1 MTEASMVIVG
11 GGKAGARAAVAFREN
26 AWKGPVTL
34 ISDEALAPYDRPPL
48 SKAAIMEDAEPQP
61 TYLLDEGM
69 MASLEVNFLR
79 GSAATAIDRDARAVS
94 LADGKKIPYDRLLI
108 ATGAEPRR
116 LSQAGAE
123 RAMLLRDLAN
133 SAKIRA
139 EFISGK
145 SVAII
150 GGGFIGLELAASAAK
165 RGCHVTVIEAQPRI
179 LMRGVPPDIATRIA
193 ARHTEA
199 GVAILVNARIEKI
212 GPDKIHVAD
221 GREVPADILIAG
233 IGAAPRIKLA
243 EQAGLALDNG
253 ISCNTYLQTSDPLI
267 FAVGDCCS
275 FPHPVFG
282 NERLRLEAWR
292 NASDQAIVAV
302 ENMLGGQRPYE
313 AVPWF
318 WTDQYE
324 LTLQIAGLPHR
335 GSLNRPARPEG
346 RGLDPLS
353 SGRRGPAGGGQRN
366 WARQF
371 NSARHSPSRNADWK
385 EGRSRSGLAC
395 RSGVPVEIPA
405 QTLRK
410 PR

>member
-34 ISDEALAPYDRPPL
+34 ISDEELAPYDRPPL
-48 SKAAIMEDAEPQP
+48 SKAAIMEETEPQSAF
-61 TYLLDEGM
+61 LLDEGM

-79 GSAATAIDRDARAVS
+79 GIAATAMDRAAKTVS

-123 RAMLLRDLAN
+123 RALLLRDLAH
-133 SAKIRA
+133 SAKIRT

-179 LMRGVPPDIATRIA
+179 LMRGVPPEIAARIA
-193 ARHTEA
+193 ARHAEA
-199 GVAILVNARIEKI
+199 GVAILTHAGIAQI
-212 GPDKIHVAD
+212 GPDRILLAD
-221 GREVPADILIAG
+221 GREVPAAILIAG

-253 ISCNTYLQTSDPLI
+253 IACNTYLQTSDPLI

-302 ENMLGGQRPYE
+302 ENMLGGQKPYE

-324 LTLQIAGLPHR
+324 LNLQIAGLPHR
-335 GSLNRPARPEG
+335 GVSIVQRVPKEGSLILCHLDAEG
-346 RGLDPLS
+346 RLVGASGIGPGNSIARDIRLLEMLIGKKAVPDPAAL
-353 SGRRGPAGGGQRN
+353 
-366 WARQF
+366 
-371 NSARHSPSRNADWK
+371 ADPTFQLK
-385 EGRSRSGLAC
+385 SL
-395 RSGVPVEIPA
+395 
-405 QTLRK
+405 LK
-410 PR
+410 P

>member
-26 AWKGPVTL
+26 AWKGSVTL

-48 SKAAIMEDAEPQP
+48 SKAAIMDEAEPQP
-61 TYLLDEGM
+61 VYLLDEGM

-79 GSAATAIDRDARAVS
+79 GVAATAIDRNAKTVS
-94 LADGKKIPYDRLLI
+94 LADGTKIPYDRLLI

-123 RAMLLRDLAN
+123 RALLLRDLAD
-133 SAKIRA
+133 SVKIRS
-139 EFISGK
+139 EFIGGK

-165 RGCHVTVIEAQPRI
+165 RGCRVTVIEAQPRI
-179 LMRGVPPDIATRIA
+179 LMRGVPPEIATRIA
-193 ARHTEA
+193 AHHAEA
-199 GVAILVNARIEKI
+199 GVSILTNASIAEIGADRILLS
-212 GPDKIHVAD
+212 D
-221 GREVPADILIAG
+221 GREVPADIVIAG

-253 ISCNTYLQTSDPLI
+253 IACNTYLQTSDHHI

-324 LTLQIAGLPHR
+324 LNLQIAGLPHR
-335 GSLNRPARPEG
+335 SVSIVQRVPKEGSLILCHLDGEG
-346 RGLDPLS
+346 RLVGA
-353 SGRRGPAGGGQRN
+353 SGIGQGN
-366 WARQF
+366 SIARDIRLLEMLIGKR
-371 NSARHSPSRNADWK
+371 AAPD
-385 EGRSRSGLAC
+385 
-395 RSGVPVEIPA
+395 PA
-405 QTLRK
+405 QLADPAFQLKSLLK
-410 PR
+410 P

>member
-1 MTEASMVIVG
+1 MTEAGMVIVG

-48 SKAAIMEDAEPQP
+48 SKAAIMDDSEPQP
-61 TYLLDEGM
+61 AYLLDEGM

-79 GSAATAIDRDARAVS
+79 GSAATIIDRDVKTVS
-94 LADGKKIPYDRLLI
+94 LADGKKISYDRLLI

-123 RAMLLRDLAN
+123 RALLLRDLAD
-133 SAKIRA
+133 SAKIRS
-139 EFISGK
+139 EFIGGK

-165 RGCHVTVIEAQPRI
+165 RGCQVTVIEAQPRV
-179 LMRGVPPDIATRIA
+179 LMRGVPPEIATRIA
-193 ARHTEA
+193 ARHAEA
-199 GVAILVNARIEKI
+199 GVAILTSASIAQIGCDRILLS
-212 GPDKIHVAD
+212 D
-221 GREVPADILIAG
+221 GREVPADIVVAG

-243 EQAGLALDNG
+243 QQACLALDNG
-253 ISCNTYLQTSDPLI
+253 IACNTYLQTSDPHI

-318 WTDQYE
+318 WTDQFE

-335 GSLNRPARPEG
+335 GVSIVQRVPKEDALILCHLDGEG
-346 RGLDPLS
+346 RLVGASGIGRGNSIARDIRLLEMLIGKKAAPDPALLAD
-353 SGRRGPAGGGQRN
+353 PAFQLK
-366 WARQF
+366 
-371 NSARHSPSRNADWK
+371 S
-385 EGRSRSGLAC
+385 L
-395 RSGVPVEIPA
+395 
-405 QTLRK
+405 LK
-410 PR
+410 P

>member
-34 ISDEALAPYDRPPL
+34 ISDETLAPYDRPPL
-48 SKAAIMEDAEPQP
+48 SKAAIMDEAEPQP
-61 TYLLDEGM
+61 TYLLDEDM
-69 MASLEVNFLR
+69 MTSLEVKFLR
-79 GSAATAIDRDARAVS
+79 GVAATAIDRTTKTLA
-94 LADGKKIPYDRLLI
+94 LADGKKISYDRLLI

-123 RAMLLRDLAN
+123 RALLLRDLAD
-133 SAKIRA
+133 SVEIRR

-165 RGCHVTVIEAQPRI
+165 RGCRVTVIEAQPRI
-179 LMRGVPPDIATRIA
+179 LMRGVPPEIATRIA
-193 ARHTEA
+193 GRHTEA
-199 GVAILVNARIEKI
+199 GVSIFTNAGIAQI
-212 GPDKIHVAD
+212 GSDKILLSD
-221 GREVPADILIAG
+221 GSEVPADIVIAG

-243 EQAGLALDNG
+243 VQAGLALDNG
-253 ISCNTYLQTSDPLI
+253 IACNTYLQTSDPHI
-267 FAVGDCCS
+267 FAIGDCCS

-318 WTDQYE
+318 WTDQFE
-324 LTLQIAGLPHR
+324 LNLQIAGLPHR
-335 GSLNRPARPEG
+335 GVSVVQRVPKEDALILCHLDGEG
-346 RGLDPLS
+346 RLVGASGIGQGNSIARDVRLLEMLIGKKAVPDPASL
-353 SGRRGPAGGGQRN
+353 GD
-366 WARQF
+366 
-371 NSARHSPSRNADWK
+371 PSFQLK
-385 EGRSRSGLAC
+385 SL
-395 RSGVPVEIPA
+395 
-405 QTLRK
+405 LK
-410 PR
+410 P

>member
-1 MTEASMVIVG
+1 MTEAGMVIVG

-26 AWKGPVTL
+26 AWKGPVML
-34 ISDEALAPYDRPPL
+34 VSDETLAPYDRPPL
-48 SKAAIMEDAEPQP
+48 SKAAIMEEAEPQP
-61 TYLLDEGM
+61 VYLLDEGM

-79 GSAATAIDRDARAVS
+79 GSAATAIDRSAKTVS
-94 LADGKKIPYDRLLI
+94 LADGTKISYDRLLI

-123 RAMLLRDLAN
+123 RALLLRDLAD
-133 SAKIRA
+133 SVKIRS
-139 EFISGK
+139 EFIGGK

-165 RGCHVTVIEAQPRI
+165 RGCRVTVIEAQPRV
-179 LMRGVPPDIATRIA
+179 LMRGVPLEIATRIT
-193 ARHTEA
+193 ARHAEA
-199 GVAILVNARIEKI
+199 GVTILTNAGITEI
-212 GPDKIHVAD
+212 GPDRILLSD
-221 GREVPADILIAG
+221 GREVPAEIVIAG

-243 EQAGLALDNG
+243 EQAGLVIDNG
-253 ISCNTYLQTSDPLI
+253 IACNTYLQTSDPHI

-275 FPHPVFG
+275 FPHPIFG

-324 LTLQIAGLPHR
+324 LNLQIAGLPHR
-335 GSLNRPARPEG
+335 GVSIVQRVPKEGALILCHLDGEG
-346 RGLDPLS
+346 RLVGASGIGPGNSIARDIRLLEMLIGKKAAPDPALLAD
-353 SGRRGPAGGGQRN
+353 PAFQLK
-366 WARQF
+366 
-371 NSARHSPSRNADWK
+371 S
-385 EGRSRSGLAC
+385 L
-395 RSGVPVEIPA
+395 
-405 QTLRK
+405 LK
-410 PR
+410 P

>member
-1 MTEASMVIVG
+1 MTDASMVIVG

-34 ISDEALAPYDRPPL
+34 VSDEMLAPYDRPPL
-48 SKAAIMEDAEPQP
+48 SKAAITEDAEPQP
-61 TYLLDEGM
+61 TYLLDGGM

-79 GSAATAIDRDARAVS
+79 GSAATAIDRNAKTVV
-94 LADGKKIPYDRLLI
+94 LANGKTISYDRLLI

-123 RAMLLRDLAN
+123 RALLLRDLAD
-133 SAKIRA
+133 SIRIRS
-139 EFISGK
+139 EFIGGK

-150 GGGFIGLELAASAAK
+150 GGGFIGLELAASAVK
-165 RGCHVTVIEAQPRI
+165 RGCRVTVIEAQPRI
-179 LMRGVPPDIATRIA
+179 LMRGVPPEIA
-193 ARHTEA
+193 ARISARHGEA
-199 GVAILVNARIEKI
+199 GVAILTSAGIAEI
-212 GPDKIHVAD
+212 GPDRIHLAD
-221 GREVPADILIAG
+221 RREIPADILIAG

-243 EQAGLALDNG
+243 EQTGLALENG
-253 ISCNTYLQTSDPLI
+253 IACNTYLQTSDPHI

-292 NASDQAIVAV
+292 NASDQASVAV

-324 LTLQIAGLPHR
+324 LNLQIAGLPQR
-335 GSLNRPARPEG
+335 GVSIVERVPREGALILCHLDGDGRLVGASGIGPGNSIARDIRLLEMLIGKRAVPDPAALADPSFQLKSL
-346 RGLDPLS
+346 L
-353 SGRRGPAGGGQRN
+353 
-366 WARQF
+366 
-371 NSARHSPSRNADWK
+371 
-385 EGRSRSGLAC
+385 
-395 RSGVPVEIPA
+395 
-405 QTLRK
+405 K
-410 PR
+410 P

>member
-1 MTEASMVIVG
+1 MTEAGMVIVG

-26 AWKGPVTL
+26 AWKGLVTL

-61 TYLLDEGM
+61 VYLLDEGM

-79 GSAATAIDRDARAVS
+79 GSATTAIDRIAKTVS
-94 LADGKKIPYDRLLI
+94 LANGKKIPYDRLLI
-108 ATGAEPRR
+108 AMGAEPRR

-123 RAMLLRDLAN
+123 RALLLRDLAD
-133 SAKIRA
+133 SAKIRS

-150 GGGFIGLELAASAAK
+150 GGGFIGLELAANAAK
-165 RGCHVTVIEAQPRI
+165 RGCRVTVIEAQPRI
-179 LMRGVPPDIATRIA
+179 LMRGVPPEIATRIA
-193 ARHTEA
+193 ARHADA
-199 GVAILVNARIEKI
+199 GVAILTNAGIAQI
-212 GPDKIHVAD
+212 GPNRILLSD
-221 GREVPADILIAG
+221 GREVPAAVLIAG

-253 ISCNTYLQTSDPLI
+253 IACNTYLQTSDPYI

-275 FPHPVFG
+275 FPHPLFG

-324 LTLQIAGLPHR
+324 LNLQIAGLPHR
-335 GSLNRPARPEG
+335 GVSIIERVP
-346 RGLDPLS
+346 
-353 SGRRGPAGGGQRN
+353 
-366 WARQF
+366 
-371 NSARHSPSRNADWK
+371 K
-385 EGRSRSGLAC
+385 EGALILCHLDGDGRLVGASGIGQGNSIARDIRLLEMLIGKKAAPDPALLAD
-395 RSGVPVEIPA
+395 PA
-405 QTLRK
+405 FPLKSLLK
-410 PR
+410 P

>member
-1 MTEASMVIVG
+1 MTEAGMVIVG

-26 AWKGPVTL
+26 AWKGLVTL

-48 SKAAIMEDAEPQP
+48 SKAAIMEESEPQP
-61 TYLLDEGM
+61 VYLLDEDM

-79 GSAATAIDRDARAVS
+79 GSAATAIDRDAKSVL

-108 ATGAEPRR
+108 ATGAEPRQ
-116 LSQAGAE
+116 LSQAGAG
-123 RAMLLRDLAN
+123 RALLLRDLAH
-133 SAKIRA
+133 SAKIRS

-165 RGCHVTVIEAQPRI
+165 RGCRVTVIEALPRI

-193 ARHTEA
+193 ARHAES
-199 GVAILVNARIEKI
+199 GVAILTNAGIAEIGSDRILLS
-212 GPDKIHVAD
+212 D
-221 GREVPADILIAG
+221 GREVPADIVIAG
-233 IGAAPRIKLA
+233 IGAAPRTKLA

-253 ISCNTYLQTSDPLI
+253 IACNTYLQTSDPHI

-302 ENMLGGQRPYE
+302 ENMIGGQRSYE

-324 LTLQIAGLPHR
+324 LNLQIAGLPHHGVSIVQR
-335 GSLNRPARPEG
+335 VPKENALILCHLDGDGRLVGASGIGQGNSIARDIRLLEMLIGKKAVPDPALLADPAFPLKSL
-346 RGLDPLS
+346 L
-353 SGRRGPAGGGQRN
+353 
-366 WARQF
+366 
-371 NSARHSPSRNADWK
+371 
-385 EGRSRSGLAC
+385 
-395 RSGVPVEIPA
+395 
-405 QTLRK
+405 K
-410 PR
+410 P

>member
-1 MTEASMVIVG
+1 MSDAGMVIVG

-34 ISDEALAPYDRPPL
+34 ISDESFAPYDRPPL
-48 SKAAIMEDAEPQP
+48 SKAAIMDEAEPQP
-61 TYLLDEGM
+61 VYLLDEGM

-79 GSAATAIDRDARAVS
+79 GSAATAIDRNAETVS

-123 RAMLLRDLAN
+123 RALLLRDFAD
-133 SAKIRA
+133 SAKIRS

-165 RGCHVTVIEAQPRI
+165 RGCRVTVIEAQPRI
-179 LMRGVPPDIATRIA
+179 LMRGVPPEIAKRIA
-193 ARHTEA
+193 ARHADA
-199 GVAILVNARIEKI
+199 GVAILTNAGIAQI
-212 GPDKIHVAD
+212 GPNRILLSD
-221 GREVPADILIAG
+221 GREVPADVLIAG

-253 ISCNTYLQTSDPLI
+253 IACNTYLQTSDPHI

-275 FPHPVFG
+275 FPHPLFG

-324 LTLQIAGLPHR
+324 LNLQIAGLPQR
-335 GSLNRPARPEG
+335 GASIIERMP
-346 RGLDPLS
+346 
-353 SGRRGPAGGGQRN
+353 
-366 WARQF
+366 
-371 NSARHSPSRNADWK
+371 K
-385 EGRSRSGLAC
+385 EGALILCHLDGDGRLVGASGIGPGNSIARDIRLLEMLIGKKAAPDPAWLAD
-395 RSGVPVEIPA
+395 PA
-405 QTLRK
+405 FPLKSLLK
-410 PR
+410 P

>member
-1 MTEASMVIVG
+1 MTDASMVIVG

-34 ISDEALAPYDRPPL
+34 VSDEMLAPYDRPPL

-61 TYLLDEGM
+61 TYLLDGGM

-79 GSAATAIDRDARAVS
+79 GSAATAIDRSAKTVV
-94 LADGKKIPYDRLLI
+94 LANGKTISYDRLLI

-123 RAMLLRDLAN
+123 RALLLRDLAD
-133 SAKIRA
+133 SIRVRS
-139 EFISGK
+139 EFIGGK

-150 GGGFIGLELAASAAK
+150 GGGFIGLELAASAVK
-165 RGCHVTVIEAQPRI
+165 RGCRVTVIEAQPRI
-179 LMRGVPPDIATRIA
+179 LMRGVPPEIA
-193 ARHTEA
+193 ARISARHGEA
-199 GVAILVNARIEKI
+199 GVAILTSAGIAEI
-212 GPDKIHVAD
+212 GPDRIHLAD
-221 GREVPADILIAG
+221 GREIPADILIAG

-243 EQAGLALDNG
+243 EQAGLALENG
-253 ISCNTYLQTSDPLI
+253 IACNTYLQTSDPHI

-275 FPHPVFG
+275 FPHPIFG

-292 NASDQAIVAV
+292 NASDQASVVV

-324 LTLQIAGLPHR
+324 LNLQIAGLPQR
-335 GSLNRPARPEG
+335 GVSIVERVPREGALILCHLDGDGRLVGASGIGPGNSIARDIRLLEMLIGKRAVPDPAALADPSFQLKSL
-346 RGLDPLS
+346 L
-353 SGRRGPAGGGQRN
+353 
-366 WARQF
+366 
-371 NSARHSPSRNADWK
+371 
-385 EGRSRSGLAC
+385 
-395 RSGVPVEIPA
+395 
-405 QTLRK
+405 K
-410 PR
+410 P

>member
-34 ISDEALAPYDRPPL
+34 ISDESLAPYDRPPL
-48 SKAAIMEDAEPQP
+48 SKAAIMDEAEPQP
-61 TYLLDEGM
+61 VYLLDEGM

-79 GSAATAIDRDARAVS
+79 GNAATAIDRNEKTVS

-123 RAMLLRDLAN
+123 RALLLRDLAD
-133 SAKIRA
+133 SAKIRS

-145 SVAII
+145 SVTII

-165 RGCHVTVIEAQPRI
+165 RGCRVTVIEAQPRI
-179 LMRGVPPDIATRIA
+179 LMRGVPPEIAARIA
-193 ARHTEA
+193 ARHAEA
-199 GVAILVNARIEKI
+199 GVAILTSAGIAQIGSDRILLS
-212 GPDKIHVAD
+212 D
-221 GREVPADILIAG
+221 GREVPAEIVIAG

-253 ISCNTYLQTSDPLI
+253 VACNTYLQTSDSHI

-302 ENMLGGQRPYE
+302 ENMLGGQRPFE

-324 LTLQIAGLPHR
+324 LNLQIAGLPHR
-335 GSLNRPARPEG
+335 GVSIVERIPKENALILCHLDGDGRLVGASGIGPGNSIARDIRLLEMLIGKKAAPDPALLADPAFPLKSL
-346 RGLDPLS
+346 L
-353 SGRRGPAGGGQRN
+353 
-366 WARQF
+366 
-371 NSARHSPSRNADWK
+371 
-385 EGRSRSGLAC
+385 
-395 RSGVPVEIPA
+395 
-405 QTLRK
+405 K
-410 PR
+410 P

>member
-11 GGKAGARAAVAFREN
+11 GGKAGARAAVAFRES

-48 SKAAIMEDAEPQP
+48 SKAAIMDDAEPQP
-61 TYLLDEGM
+61 AYLLDEGM

-79 GSAATAIDRDARAVS
+79 GSAATTIDRDVKTVS
-94 LADGKKIPYDRLLI
+94 LADGKKISYDRLLI

-123 RAMLLRDLAN
+123 RALLLRDLAD
-133 SAKIRA
+133 SAKIRS
-139 EFISGK
+139 EFIGGK

-165 RGCHVTVIEAQPRI
+165 RGCQVTVIEAQPRV
-179 LMRGVPPDIATRIA
+179 LMRGVPPEIATRVA
-193 ARHTEA
+193 ARHAEA
-199 GVAILVNARIEKI
+199 GVAILTSASIAQIGSDRILLS
-212 GPDKIHVAD
+212 D
-221 GREVPADILIAG
+221 GREVPADIVIAG

-243 EQAGLALDNG
+243 QQAGLALDNG
-253 ISCNTYLQTSDPLI
+253 IACNTYLQTSDPHI

-318 WTDQYE
+318 WTDQFE

-335 GSLNRPARPEG
+335 GVSIVQRVPKEDALILCHLDGEG
-346 RGLDPLS
+346 RLVGASGIGQGNSIARDIRLLEMLIGKKAAPDPALLADPLFQLKS
-353 SGRRGPAGGGQRN
+353 
-366 WARQF
+366 
-371 NSARHSPSRNADWK
+371 
-385 EGRSRSGLAC
+385 L
-395 RSGVPVEIPA
+395 
-405 QTLRK
+405 LK
-410 PR
+410 P

>member
-26 AWKGPVTL
+26 SWKGPVTL

-48 SKAAIMEDAEPQP
+48 SKAAIMEEAEPQP
-61 TYLLDEGM
+61 VYLLDEGM
-69 MASLEVNFLR
+69 MASLEVTFLR
-79 GSAATAIDRDARAVS
+79 GNAATAIDRNAKTVS

-123 RAMLLRDLAN
+123 RALLLRDLAD
-133 SAKIRA
+133 SAKIRS

-165 RGCHVTVIEAQPRI
+165 RGCRVTVIEAQPRI
-179 LMRGVPPDIATRIA
+179 LMRGVPPEIATRIA
-193 ARHTEA
+193 ARHAEA
-199 GVAILVNARIEKI
+199 GVAILTSAGITQI
-212 GPDKIHVAD
+212 GPDKILLAD
-221 GREVPADILIAG
+221 GREVPAAILIAG
-233 IGAAPRIKLA
+233 IGAAPRTKLA

-253 ISCNTYLQTSDPLI
+253 IACNTYLQTSDPHI

-324 LTLQIAGLPHR
+324 LNLQIAGLPQR
-335 GSLNRPARPEG
+335 GVSIVQRVPKEGALILCHLDGEG
-346 RGLDPLS
+346 RLVGASGIGQGNSIARDIRLLEMLIGKKAAPDPALLAD
-353 SGRRGPAGGGQRN
+353 PAFQLK
-366 WARQF
+366 
-371 NSARHSPSRNADWK
+371 S
-385 EGRSRSGLAC
+385 L
-395 RSGVPVEIPA
+395 
-405 QTLRK
+405 LK
-410 PR
+410 P

>member
-1 MTEASMVIVG
+1 MVIVG

-26 AWKGPVTL
+26 AWKGLVTL

-61 TYLLDEGM
+61 VYLLDEGM

-79 GSAATAIDRDARAVS
+79 GSATTAIDRIAKTVS
-94 LADGKKIPYDRLLI
+94 LANGKKIPYDRLLI
-108 ATGAEPRR
+108 AMGAEPRR

-123 RAMLLRDLAN
+123 RALLLRDLAD
-133 SAKIRA
+133 SAKIRS

-150 GGGFIGLELAASAAK
+150 GGGFIGLELAANAAK
-165 RGCHVTVIEAQPRI
+165 RGCRVTVIEAQPRI
-179 LMRGVPPDIATRIA
+179 LMRGVPPEIATRIA
-193 ARHTEA
+193 ARHADA
-199 GVAILVNARIEKI
+199 GVAILTNAGIAQI
-212 GPDKIHVAD
+212 GPNRILLSD
-221 GREVPADILIAG
+221 GREVPAAVLIAG

-253 ISCNTYLQTSDPLI
+253 IACNTYLQTSDPYI

-275 FPHPVFG
+275 FPHPLFG

-324 LTLQIAGLPHR
+324 LNLQIAGLPHR
-335 GSLNRPARPEG
+335 GVSIIERVP
-346 RGLDPLS
+346 
-353 SGRRGPAGGGQRN
+353 
-366 WARQF
+366 
-371 NSARHSPSRNADWK
+371 K
-385 EGRSRSGLAC
+385 EGALILCHLDGDGRLVGASGIGQGNSIARDIRLLEMLIGKKAAPDPALLAD
-395 RSGVPVEIPA
+395 PA
-405 QTLRK
+405 FPLKSLLK
-410 PR
+410 P

>member
-26 AWKGPVTL
+26 AWKGRVTL

-48 SKAAIMEDAEPQP
+48 SKAAIMDEAEPQP
-61 TYLLDEGM
+61 VYLLDEGM

-79 GSAATAIDRDARAVS
+79 GSAATGIDRDAKTVS
-94 LADGKKIPYDRLLI
+94 LADGTKIPYDRLLI

-116 LSQAGAE
+116 LSQTGAE
-123 RAMLLRDLAN
+123 RALLLRDLAD
-133 SAKIRA
+133 SAEIRRK
-139 EFISGK
+139 FIDGK

-165 RGCHVTVIEAQPRI
+165 RGCRVTVIEAQPRV
-179 LMRGVPPDIATRIA
+179 LMRGVPPEIATRIA
-193 ARHTEA
+193 ARHAEA
-199 GVAILVNARIEKI
+199 GVAILTSASIAQI
-212 GPDKIHVAD
+212 GLDKILLSD
-221 GREVPADILIAG
+221 GREIPADIVIAG

-253 ISCNTYLQTSDPLI
+253 IACNTYLQTSDPHI

-302 ENMLGGQRPYE
+302 ENMLGGQKPYE

-324 LTLQIAGLPHR
+324 LNLQIAGLPQR
-335 GSLNRPARPEG
+335 GVSIVERVPKENALILCHLDGDGRLVGASGIGPGNSIARDIRLLEMLIGKKAAP
-346 RGLDPLS
+346 
-353 SGRRGPAGGGQRN
+353 GPALL
-366 WARQF
+366 
-371 NSARHSPSRNADWK
+371 AD
-385 EGRSRSGLAC
+385 
-395 RSGVPVEIPA
+395 PA
-405 QTLRK
+405 FQLKSLLK
-410 PR
+410 P

>member
-1 MTEASMVIVG
+1 MTEAGMVIVG

-34 ISDEALAPYDRPPL
+34 ISDEAFAPYDRPPL
-48 SKAAIMEDAEPQP
+48 SKAAIMDEAEPQP

-79 GSAATAIDRDARAVS
+79 GAAATFIDRNAKTVS

-108 ATGAEPRR
+108 ATGAEPRK
-116 LSQAGAE
+116 LSLAGSE
-123 RAMLLRDLAN
+123 RALLLRDIGD
-133 SAKIRA
+133 SIRIRR
-139 EFISGK
+139 EFSEGRNI
-145 SVAII
+145 AII
-150 GGGFIGLELAASAAK
+150 GGGFIGLELASSAAK
-165 RGCHVTVIEAQPRI
+165 RGCRVTVIEAQPRI
-179 LMRGVPPDIATRIA
+179 LMRGVPPEIASRIA
-193 ARHTEA
+193 ARHAEA
-199 GVAILVNARIEKI
+199 GVAILGAASITHI
-212 GPDKIHVAD
+212 GLDKIVLSD
-221 GREVPADILIAG
+221 GREIAADIIIAG
-233 IGAAPRIKLA
+233 IGAAPRFKLA
-243 EQAGLALDNG
+243 EQAGLAIDNG
-253 ISCNTYLQTSDPLI
+253 IACNTYLQTSDPHI

-335 GSLNRPARPEG
+335 GVSIV
-346 RGLDPLS
+346 
-353 SGRRGPAGGGQRN
+353 QRE
-366 WARQF
+366 
-371 NSARHSPSRNADWK
+371 PK
-385 EGRSRSGLAC
+385 EGALILCHLDGDGRLVGASGIGQGNSVARDIRLLEMLIGKKAAPDPALLADPTFQLK
-395 RSGVPVEIPA
+395 S
-405 QTLRK
+405 LLK
-410 PR
+410 P

>member
-1 MTEASMVIVG
+1 MTEAGMVIVG

-34 ISDEALAPYDRPPL
+34 ISDESLAPYDRPPL
-48 SKAAIMEDAEPQP
+48 SKAAIMEEAEPQP
-61 TYLLDEGM
+61 VYLLDEGM
-69 MASLEVNFLR
+69 MASLEVTFPR
-79 GSAATAIDRDARAVS
+79 GNAATAIDRNEKTVS

-123 RAMLLRDLAN
+123 RALLLRDLAD
-133 SAKIRA
+133 SVKIRS
-139 EFISGK
+139 EFIGGK

-165 RGCHVTVIEAQPRI
+165 RGCRVTVIEAQPRI
-179 LMRGVPPDIATRIA
+179 LMRGVPPEIATRIA
-193 ARHTEA
+193 ARHAEA
-199 GVAILVNARIEKI
+199 GVTILTNTGITQIGSDRILLS
-212 GPDKIHVAD
+212 D

-253 ISCNTYLQTSDPLI
+253 IACNTYLQTSDPHI

-324 LTLQIAGLPHR
+324 LNLQIAGLPHR
-335 GSLNRPARPEG
+335 GVSIVQRVPKENALILCHLDGEG
-346 RGLDPLS
+346 RLVGASGIGPGNSIARDIRLLEMLIGKKVAPDPALLAD
-353 SGRRGPAGGGQRN
+353 PA
-366 WARQF
+366 F
-371 NSARHSPSRNADWK
+371 PLKS
-385 EGRSRSGLAC
+385 L
-395 RSGVPVEIPA
+395 
-405 QTLRK
+405 LK
-410 PR
+410 P